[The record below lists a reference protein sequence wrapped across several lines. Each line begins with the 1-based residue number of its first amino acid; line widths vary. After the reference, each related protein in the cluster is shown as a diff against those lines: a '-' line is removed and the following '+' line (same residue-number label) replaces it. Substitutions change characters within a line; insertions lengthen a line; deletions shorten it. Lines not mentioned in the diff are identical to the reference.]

1 MIRPTNL
8 TNTLMLMLL
17 LGTSPTLAGAL
28 GMLLMSGVVVVVYG
42 ACIGPLRSRL
52 SGNNLML
59 ASLLLAATLTSCA
72 NILAQRWAL
81 QWQQSLGIY
90 AGLIALQ
97 CVVLEYNGF
106 FRQAFGL
113 RLTFFGRR
121 AGCYWRWRYCVNCS
135 VRATSAVA
143 CRNTGKAWFCSAT
156 GCTCSPWFPAPSSC
170 SDYCLPPAR
179 PGPARPLSP
188 RKHITHECRQTSGN
202 FPQTS

>member
-17 LGTSPTLAGAL
+17 LGTSATLAGAL
-28 GMLLMSGVVVVVYG
+28 GMLLMSSVVVVVYG

-81 QWQQSLGIY
+81 QWQQSIGIY

-106 FRQAFGL
+106 FGQAFGL
-113 RLTFFGRR
+113 RLTFFGLSSGLLL
-121 AGCYWRWRYCVNCS
+121 AL
-135 VRATSAVA
+135 AVLRELFGQGHIGRGLSEHWQGLVLLSDGLHLLTLVPGA
-143 CRNTGKAWFCSAT
+143 FIVLGLLLAARQAWTRSTA
-156 GCTCSPWFPAPSSC
+156 
-170 SDYCLPPAR
+170 
-179 PGPARPLSP
+179 LS
-188 RKHITHECRQTSGN
+188 KETHH
-202 FPQTS
+202 P

>member
-17 LGTSPTLAGAL
+17 LGTSATLAGAL
-28 GMLLMSGVVVVVYG
+28 GMLLMSSVVVAVYG

-81 QWQQSLGIY
+81 QWQQSVGIY

-106 FRQAFGL
+106 FRQALAQRLQFFGL
-113 RLTFFGRR
+113 SSGLLLALAALRELFGQGCIGRGLAEHWQGLVVFNQGLHLLTLVPGAFIVLGLLLAARQ
-121 AGCYWRWRYCVNCS
+121 
-135 VRATSAVA
+135 
-143 CRNTGKAWFCSAT
+143 AWTRSTA
-156 GCTCSPWFPAPSSC
+156 
-170 SDYCLPPAR
+170 
-179 PGPARPLSP
+179 LS
-188 RKHITHECRQTSGN
+188 KETHH
-202 FPQTS
+202 P

>member
-17 LGTSPTLAGAL
+17 LGTSATLAGAL
-28 GMLLMSGVVVVVYG
+28 GMLLMSSVVVAVYG

-81 QWQQSLGIY
+81 QWQQSIGIY

-97 CVVLEYNGF
+97 CVVLEYDGF
-106 FRQAFGL
+106 FGQAFGL
-113 RLTFFGRR
+113 RLTFFGLSSGLLL
-121 AGCYWRWRYCVNCS
+121 AL
-135 VRATSAVA
+135 AVLRELFGQGHIGRGLSEHWQGLVLLSDGLHLLTLVPGA
-143 CRNTGKAWFCSAT
+143 FIVLGLLLAARQAWTRSTA
-156 GCTCSPWFPAPSSC
+156 
-170 SDYCLPPAR
+170 
-179 PGPARPLSP
+179 LS
-188 RKHITHECRQTSGN
+188 KETHH
-202 FPQTS
+202 P

>member
-1 MIRPTNL
+1 MIRPTIL

-17 LGTSPTLAGAL
+17 LGTSATLAGAL
-28 GMLLMSGVVVVVYG
+28 GMLLMSSVVVVIYG

-81 QWQQSLGIY
+81 QWQQSVGIY

-106 FRQAFGL
+106 FRQAFAQ
-113 RLTFFGRR
+113 RLKFFGLSSGLLLALAALRELFGQGHIGR
-121 AGCYWRWRYCVNCS
+121 GLSEHWQGLILFNEGLHLLTLVP
-135 VRATSAVA
+135 VA
-143 CRNTGKAWFCSAT
+143 FILLGLLLAARQAWIRSNA
-156 GCTCSPWFPAPSSC
+156 
-170 SDYCLPPAR
+170 
-179 PGPARPLSP
+179 LS
-188 RKHITHECRQTSGN
+188 KETHH
-202 FPQTS
+202 P

>member
-17 LGTSPTLAGAL
+17 LGTSATLAGAL
-28 GMLLMSGVVVVVYG
+28 GMLLMSSVVVAVYG

-81 QWQQSLGIY
+81 QWQQSIGIY

-113 RLTFFGRR
+113 RLTFFGLSSGLLL
-121 AGCYWRWRYCVNCS
+121 AL
-135 VRATSAVA
+135 AVLRELFGQGHIGRGLSEHWQGLVLFSDGLHLLTLVPGA
-143 CRNTGKAWFCSAT
+143 FIVLGLLLAARQAWTRSTA
-156 GCTCSPWFPAPSSC
+156 
-170 SDYCLPPAR
+170 
-179 PGPARPLSP
+179 LS
-188 RKHITHECRQTSGN
+188 KETHH
-202 FPQTS
+202 P